1 MKIVHPELQNKLIF
15 DSYNECELII
25 ESQVLFSKFVSEM
38 HMQITGKEGKFV
50 LSDNEKELEID
61 KVMEMIVNP
70 FSINLNDKKILGK
83 LYSELS
89 TLAMQED
96 MYMNTIELFNKIRS
110 FITDIEQ
117 KSSYILETDSD
128 FNIVNLFK
136 AFGVQIESC
145 NQNFFE
151 TVCQYM
157 KVISQILC
165 KKIFAFVNLRSY
177 ITDEQAELLI
187 KEAYYNEVNVL
198 FIGNVQRS
206 CLNGCRQYIIDSD
219 YCEI

>member
-61 KVMEMIVNP
+61 KVMEMIINP

-157 KVISQILC
+157 KVISQTLC

-187 KEAYYNEVNVL
+187 KEARYNEVNVL
-198 FIGNVQRS
+198 FIENIQRS
-206 CLNGCRQYIIDSD
+206 CLNGCQQYIIDSD